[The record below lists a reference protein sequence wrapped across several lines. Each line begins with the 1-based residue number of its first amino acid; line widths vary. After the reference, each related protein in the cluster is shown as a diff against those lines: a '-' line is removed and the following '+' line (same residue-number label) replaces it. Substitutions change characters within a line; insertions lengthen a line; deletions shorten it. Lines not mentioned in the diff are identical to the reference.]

1 MNQAV
6 KEVVMNNIALIGK
19 EKISLA
25 TLDVPFK
32 VSRDGYSFDIN
43 SNKWILNKDI
53 TISFQRDVLGIDE
66 ETLIGFRKSLARY
79 AEEVSSSH
87 TSNMYLRFQRMVR
100 DTGCKSIDEHVIRNW
115 RAMLDD
121 EHGWYLGALRGFLIS
136 WYDYGYKGINSQVV
150 KVLEGM
156 RLAGNK
162 KGVAIANRCP
172 RTGALTQNE
181 QIAVANELIRLFAE
195 DKISLSCYSYLVTL
209 QATARRAVQLRQ
221 LKAIDLI
228 KERCSKTKA
237 VNFYLNIPRAKQRGV
252 GFRELFKKLAIT
264 EDLYLTLIN
273 LVESQQSKLSKTY
286 IVELTEEQKQL
297 TPLFVDWE
305 TVEQLITKDTGFKG
319 LDDLLKTDFLHLS
332 SVQLRDSFIRQVNI
346 LNQAISERTGDI
358 IQLSAR
364 RFRRTRGTNLG
375 RKGVSA
381 FIIAEALDQSDT
393 QNVIVYTENTADT
406 VTYIDKAI
414 GKELAPFAKA
424 FKGEIIVDVSDGER
438 GDDPSARVPNK
449 ENEVVGACGTN
460 DFCIKGY
467 EACYLCEK
475 FRPLL
480 DAPHEKFLNSLYVEK
495 DARLKATKSEQY
507 ASTKDTLIL
516 AVEWVVQACADMKQ
530 EPEEQ

>member
-1 MNQAV
+1 MSLSSLVLTN
-6 KEVVMNNIALIGK
+6 KEQQELAILDA
-19 EKISLA
+19 SLK
-25 TLDVPFK
+25 T
-32 VSRDGYSFDIN
+32 SRDGYSFDIN
-43 SNKWILNKDI
+43 SNKWILNKDV
-53 TISFQRDVLGIDE
+53 TISFQHDVLELDE

-87 TSNMYLRFQRMVR
+87 TSNMYLRFQRMIR
-100 DTGCKSIDEHVIRNW
+100 DTGCKSLTEHVIRNW

-121 EHGWYLGALRGFLIS
+121 EHEWYLGALRGFLIS

-181 QIAVANELIRLFAE
+181 QIAVANELIRLFKV
-195 DKISLSCYSYLVTL
+195 DKISLACYSYLVTL

-221 LKAIDLI
+221 LKAKDLI
-228 KERCSKTKA
+228 KEISSKTGTI
-237 VNFYLNIPRAKQRGV
+237 NFYLNIPRSKQRGV

-264 EDLYLTLIN
+264 EELYLTLLN
-273 LVESQQSKLSKTY
+273 LVEYQQIKLSKAY
-286 IVELTEEQKQL
+286 AVELTEKQKQL

-305 TVEQLITKDTGFKG
+305 SVEQLLTSGTNFEG
-319 LDDLLKTDFLHLS
+319 LNELLKIDFIHLS
-332 SVQLRDSFIRQVNI
+332 AVQLRDSFIRQVNL
-346 LNQAISERTGDI
+346 LNEAISERTGDI

-414 GKELAPFAKA
+414 GKQLAPFAKA
-424 FKGEIIVDVSDGER
+424 FKGEIILDVADGER
-438 GDDPSARVPNK
+438 GDDPSARIPNK
-449 ENEVVGACGTN
+449 DNEVVGACGTN

-467 EACYLCEK
+467 EACYVCEK

-480 DAPHEKFLNSLYVEK
+480 DAPHEKFLNNLYVEK
-495 DARLKATKSEQY
+495 DTRLKATKSEQY

-516 AVEWVVQACADMKQ
+516 AVEWVVQACADMKK
-530 EPEEQ
+530 EHEG

>member
-1 MNQAV
+1 MSNVAQASKKV
-6 KEVVMNNIALIGK
+6 RATGTFDA
-19 EKISLA
+19 SLK
-25 TLDVPFK
+25 T
-32 VSRDGYSFDIN
+32 SRDGYSFVLN
-43 SNKWILNKDI
+43 ANKWVLNKDT
-53 TISFQRDVLGIDE
+53 TISFQKEVLALEDN
-66 ETLIGFRKSLARY
+66 THSGFRKSLARY
-79 AEEVSSSH
+79 AEESSAKH
-87 TSNMYLRFQRMVR
+87 TLNMYHRFQRMVR
-100 DTGCKSIDEHVIRNW
+100 DTGCSSIDEIVIRNW

-121 EHGWYLGALRGFLIS
+121 EHEWYLGALRGFLIS
-136 WYDYGYKGINSQVV
+136 WHDYGYSGVDSQVV
-150 KVLEGM
+150 RVLEGM
-156 RLAGNK
+156 RLSGNQ
-162 KGVAIANRCP
+162 KGIAIANRCP
-172 RTGALTQNE
+172 YTGALTQNE
-181 QIAVANELIRLFAE
+181 QITITNELIRLFAE
-195 DKISLSCYSYLVTL
+195 DLISLACYSYLVTL

-221 LKAIDLI
+221 LKAKDLI
-228 KERCSKTKA
+228 KEKCSKTEA
-237 VNFYLNIPRAKQRGV
+237 VNFYLNIPRAKQRGI
-252 GFRELFKKLAIT
+252 GFREAFKRLAVT
-264 EDLYLTLIN
+264 EDLYLTLLN
-273 LVESQQSKLSKTY
+273 LVEKEHKKLSEIWEGK
-286 IVELTEEQKQL
+286 LTQTQKDL
-297 TPLFVDWE
+297 TPLFIDWVSLE
-305 TVEQLITKDTGFKG
+305 KMFKDNDDITL
-319 LDDLLKTDFLHLS
+319 LDKTLSSDILHLS
-332 SVQLRDSFIRQVNI
+332 TNQFRDGFMRQVNL
-346 LNQAISERTGDI
+346 LNQGVSERTGDI

-414 GKELAPFAKA
+414 GKQLAPFAKA
-424 FKGEIIVDVSDGER
+424 FKGEIILAVADGER
-438 GDDPSARVPNK
+438 GNDPSARIPNK
-449 ENEVVGACGTN
+449 DNEVVGACGTN

>member
-1 MNQAV
+1 
-6 KEVVMNNIALIGK
+6 
-19 EKISLA
+19 
-25 TLDVPFK
+25 
-32 VSRDGYSFDIN
+32 
-43 SNKWILNKDI
+43 
-53 TISFQRDVLGIDE
+53 
-66 ETLIGFRKSLARY
+66 
-79 AEEVSSSH
+79 
-87 TSNMYLRFQRMVR
+87 
-100 DTGCKSIDEHVIRNW
+100 
-115 RAMLDD
+115 
-121 EHGWYLGALRGFLIS
+121 
-136 WYDYGYKGINSQVV
+136 
-150 KVLEGM
+150 
-156 RLAGNK
+156 
-162 KGVAIANRCP
+162 
-172 RTGALTQNE
+172 
-181 QIAVANELIRLFAE
+181 
-195 DKISLSCYSYLVTL
+195 
-209 QATARRAVQLRQ
+209 
-221 LKAIDLI
+221 
-228 KERCSKTKA
+228 
-237 VNFYLNIPRAKQRGV
+237 V
-252 GFRELFKKLAIT
+252 GFRGLFKKLAIT
-264 EDLYLTLIN
+264 EELYLTLLN
-273 LVESQQSKLSKTY
+273 LIEFQQIKLSKAYT
-286 IVELTEEQKQL
+286 VELTETQKQL
-297 TPLFVDWE
+297 TPLFFDWE
-305 TVEQLITKDTGFKG
+305 IVEQLITKNTDLKE
-319 LDDLLKTDFLHLS
+319 LDELLKTDFLHLS

-424 FKGEIIVDVSDGER
+424 FKGEIIVDAADGER
-438 GDDPSARVPNK
+438 GGDPSARIPNK
-449 ENEVVGACGTN
+449 DNEVVGACGTN

-516 AVEWVVQACADMKQ
+516 AVEWVVQACADMKK

>member
-1 MNQAV
+1 
-6 KEVVMNNIALIGK
+6 MNNVVLANK
-19 EKISLA
+19 EKTALA
-25 TLDVPFK
+25 TIDVSLK
-32 VSRDGYSFDIN
+32 TSRDGYSFDVN
-43 SNKWILNKDI
+43 SDTWILNKDI
-53 TISFQRDVLGIDE
+53 TISFQSDVLGLEE
-66 ETLIGFRKSLARY
+66 ETLSGFRKSLARY
-79 AEEVSSSH
+79 AEEVSASH
-87 TSNMYLRFQRMVR
+87 TSNMYLRFQRMIR
-100 DTGCKSIDEHVIRNW
+100 DTGCKTLTEHVVRNW

-121 EHGWYLGALRGFLIS
+121 EHEWYLGSLRGFLIS
-136 WYDYGYKGINSQVV
+136 WYDYGYKGLNSQIV

-172 RTGALTQNE
+172 YTGALTQNE
-181 QIAVANELIRLFAE
+181 QIAVANELIRLFANE
-195 DKISLSCYSYLVTL
+195 QISLECYSYLVTL
-209 QATARRAVQLRQ
+209 QSTARRAVQLRQ
-221 LKAIDLI
+221 LKVKDLL
-228 KERCSKTKA
+228 KERCQKTRA
-237 VNFYLNIPRAKQRGV
+237 VNFYLNIPRAKQRGI

-264 EDLYLTLIN
+264 EELYLTLIN
-273 LVESQQSKLSKTY
+273 LAERQQTKLSKVYNT
-286 IVELTEEQKQL
+286 ELTESQKCL
-297 TPLFVDWE
+297 TPLFLDWE
-305 TVEQLITKDTGFKG
+305 CIESLVNSDTYSQLGE
-319 LDDLLKTDFLHLS
+319 LLQTDFLHLS
-332 SVQLRDSFIRQVNI
+332 TIQLRDSFIRQVNL
-346 LNQAISERTGDI
+346 LNQAVSERTGDI

-393 QNVIVYTENTADT
+393 QNVMVYTENTADT

-414 GKELAPFAKA
+414 GKQLAPFAKA
-424 FKGEIIVDVSDGER
+424 FKGEIIVDVADGER
-438 GDDPSARVPNK
+438 GDDPSARIPNK
-449 ENEVVGACGTN
+449 DNEVVGACGTN

-530 EPEEQ
+530 EPEEK